1 MSNVIDRRRILG
13 PPNAKPLI
21 FAPLSEKDQQKTAIN
36 TTKEDDIE
44 SQISR
49 TFIKTGLIT
58 NANGSS
64 YLEVDGN
71 IISIS
76 VYGPRPIRG
85 TFVEKTTLSVH
96 LEDSTDLFSGLLN
109 KKFCN
114 YIENNFLS
122 VINLSRYPKSG
133 IDIFINIISIQD
145 VEQLYLKTL
154 SLVSDA
160 TTLALINAGI
170 EIIDLVV
177 SGFDIQNNTVLSFI
191 KNDEIVGLLSE
202 SEDSLDNLSDVIQK
216 TQKKS
221 LVVKDALTTYLISNS
236 K

>member
-1 MSNVIDRRRILG
+1 MSTIDRRRILG
-13 PPNAKPLI
+13 PSNAKPLI
-21 FAPLSEKDQQKTAIN
+21 FAPLSKEDKHKTEIDSI
-36 TTKEDDIE
+36 KEDDIK

-64 YLEVDGN
+64 FIEVDGN
-71 IISIS
+71 IISVS

-85 TFVEKTTLSVH
+85 SFVEKTTLSVN
-96 LEDSTDLFSGLLN
+96 LEDSTGLFSDLLN
-109 KKFCN
+109 KKFCS

-122 VINLSRYPKSG
+122 VINSLKYPKSG
-133 IDIFINIISIQD
+133 IDIFINIISIQN
-145 VEQLYLKTL
+145 VEKLYLKVL

-160 TTLALINAGI
+160 TTLALINANI

-177 SGFDIQNNTVLSFI
+177 SSFDLESNTVLSFVKI
-191 KNDEIVGLLSE
+191 DEIVGLLSE
-202 SEDSLDNLSDVIQK
+202 SEDDLENLSQVIEK
-216 TQKKS
+216 SQKKS
-221 LVVKDALTTYLISNS
+221 LIVKEALTTFLINDG

>member
-1 MSNVIDRRRILG
+1 MSNTIDRRRLLG

-21 FAPLSEKDQQKTAIN
+21 FAPLSEKDQQKTLIDK
-36 TTKEDDIE
+36 TKEDDIE
-44 SQISR
+44 AQISR

-64 YLEVDGN
+64 FIEVDGN
-71 IISIS
+71 IISVS

-85 TFVEKTTLSVH
+85 SFVEKTTLSVH
-96 LEDSTDLFSGLLN
+96 LEDSTDLFSDLLN

-122 VINLSRYPKSG
+122 VINLSKYPKSG
-133 IDIFINIISIQD
+133 IDIFINIISVQD
-145 VEQLYLKTL
+145 AEKLYLKTL

-160 TTLALINAGI
+160 TTLALVNAGI

-177 SGFDIQNNTVLSFI
+177 SGFDLDNNSVLSFI
-191 KNDEIVGLLSE
+191 KTNEIVGLLSE
-202 SEDSLDNLSDVIQK
+202 SEDSLENLSEVIRK

-221 LVVKDALTTYLISNS
+221 AVVKNALTTYLISNS